1 MMEMTTTRRSK
12 RKSKSIYANP
22 VESSQHKRHKIVKGL
37 KVRGL
42 NGDCTMDYNLDEL
55 LRLCIREFALAST
68 SYFNVFLQFDAIN

>member
-1 MMEMTTTRRSK
+1 MDMTPTRRSK
-12 RKSKSIYANP
+12 RSCESIYANP
-22 VESSQHKRHKIVKGL
+22 VESSQHKSQKIVKGL

-68 SYFNVFLQFDAIN
+68 S